1 MKTLS
6 FILGVAAVVAIA
18 MVAVMFRVY
27 REVERLK
34 SNAQEHEK
42 WLNEIERQIGER
54 ENVVHQRI
62 DQEIDRVNRYHDEIH
77 RIMDSR
83 FDKFEN
89 KITENLPN
97 KKGY

>member
-1 MKTLS
+1 METLS

-34 SNAQEHEK
+34 SNAQEYEK